1 MTLLMR
7 ASELLGRPV
16 VTMAGEDIAQV
27 KDVVYSSGSG
37 EVSGFTLAGR
47 GLFSGPLK
55 TALPVGAVAA
65 IGPDAVMIAD
75 DTVLTGLDTVAQ
87 AADVRERDVLGNR
100 VITDA
105 GTELGTVTDV
115 ILQTGPVTDVVGYQV
130 HTSAAFAAHGPTVFI
145 PLPDTLAVSG
155 EALIV
160 PAGAAEFVSHD
171 LAGFGAAVTAFR
183 SHLKGV
189 ADVVQ

>member
-1 MTLLMR
+1 
-7 ASELLGRPV
+7 
-16 VTMAGEDIAQV
+16 MAGEDIAQV